1 MKFNRLCH
9 RGAVSLLFA
18 ALSLTA
24 AAQVLPELPTL
35 TPASLSLKDALRIAS
50 ANNLTLT
57 QAQADADSASA
68 AARSAQAQT
77 KPSLSTTT
85 YVATGDSANILTTS
99 PGVLPQNIFT
109 VSPHGFAD
117 QNLMLMVPLSTGG
130 RLQNAVTVARKQGE
144 AAQLSVE
151 ASRLTVTETVTED
164 YATALLQQS
173 LVEVAQSRLTA
184 EEEQVRVTQEKA
196 SAGRSAP
203 VDLRREQAEQA
214 DARQALLAA
223 QNGAALALIT
233 LKTALGVSQASNV
246 TLSDTLDG
254 LSELAQPLP
263 ATLQDALIQAEA
275 NRPELAS
282 AQKQIDAA
290 QAGISGAKSA
300 YAPQVYGIAMGD
312 ATAGQGSGRAG
323 YTFGLTAS
331 LPLFDGGQRQAE
343 TETRT
348 GDSASDPTVGRS
360 AGGIRVAYDSNGD
373 RPGAGSDDRSH
384 RRAGILQ
391 PGEPALQCRQVR
403 DRRAVGLTFCPDSRT
418 RNTGP
423 SESRACDRPR
433 HSPSCSWRINV
444 REIPFDL
451 ETLERVAPIIRNATH
466 PTRLRILKDRGVLSA
481 RRDGNSILSPSGP
494 EITHTAVLNDQCC
507 ANNRATSLRHY
518 IRGSL
523 KPVNLTT
530 PPAKAMPFYL
540 TCAASMSSRQ
550 DSLMTAPVCDTQRRL
565 RKDLCSGL
573 SDWCQINEH

>member
-263 ATLQDALIQAEA
+263 ATLQDALTQAEA

-343 TETRT
+343 TE
-348 GDSASDPTVGRS
+348 
-360 AGGIRVAYDSNGD
+360 
-373 RPGAGSDDRSH
+373 GA
-384 RRAGILQ
+384 RARLKRAQ
-391 PGEPALQCRQVR
+391 ATALQTRQSVDQQVASAWLTIQTATAQVQAATIGVTAAQESYSLANLR
-403 DRRAVGLTFCPDSRT
+403 YNAGKSVTAERLDSLFALTRARG
-418 RNTGP
+418 
-423 SESRACDRPR
+423 
-433 HSPSCSWRINV
+433 
-444 REIPFDL
+444 
-451 ETLERVAPIIRNATH
+451 TLA
-466 PTRLRILKDRGVLSA
+466 
-481 RRDGNSILSPSGP
+481 
-494 EITHTAVLNDQCC
+494 Q
-507 ANNRATSLRHY
+507 
-518 IRGSL
+518 
-523 KPVNLTT
+523 
-530 PPAKAMPFYL
+530 AKAGL
-540 TCAASMSSRQ
+540 VIAHATLQAALGGSM
-550 DSLMTAPVCDTQRRL
+550 
-565 RKDLCSGL
+565 
-573 SDWCQINEH
+573 

>member
-1 MKFNRLCH
+1 MKFNRLCR

-196 SAGRSAP
+196 SAWRSAP

-343 TETRT
+343 TE
-348 GDSASDPTVGRS
+348 
-360 AGGIRVAYDSNGD
+360 
-373 RPGAGSDDRSH
+373 GA
-384 RRAGILQ
+384 RARLKRAQ
-391 PGEPALQCRQVR
+391 ATALQTRQSVDQQVASAWLTIQTATAQVQAATIGVTAAQESYSLANLR
-403 DRRAVGLTFCPDSRT
+403 YNAGKSVTAERLDSLFALTRARG
-418 RNTGP
+418 
-423 SESRACDRPR
+423 
-433 HSPSCSWRINV
+433 
-444 REIPFDL
+444 
-451 ETLERVAPIIRNATH
+451 TLA
-466 PTRLRILKDRGVLSA
+466 
-481 RRDGNSILSPSGP
+481 
-494 EITHTAVLNDQCC
+494 Q
-507 ANNRATSLRHY
+507 
-518 IRGSL
+518 
-523 KPVNLTT
+523 
-530 PPAKAMPFYL
+530 AKAGL
-540 TCAASMSSRQ
+540 VIAHATLQAALGGSM
-550 DSLMTAPVCDTQRRL
+550 
-565 RKDLCSGL
+565 
-573 SDWCQINEH
+573 